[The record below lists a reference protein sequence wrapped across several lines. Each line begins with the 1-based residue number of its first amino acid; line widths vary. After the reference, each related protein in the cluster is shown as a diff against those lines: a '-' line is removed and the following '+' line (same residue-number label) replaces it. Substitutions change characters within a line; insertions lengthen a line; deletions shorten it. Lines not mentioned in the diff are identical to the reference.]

1 MMINCLS
8 SDAGMDFVPD
18 VGEKRRNTGG
28 ILSIFAETRR
38 KIGSVDVR
46 Q

>member
-1 MMINCLS
+1 MINCLS

-28 ILSIFAETRR
+28 ILSIFAEVRHG
-38 KIGSVDVR
+38 IGPADVR